1 MRTIYKK
8 ITNSD
13 SEAKFQQ
20 RFLAEG
26 VELPEGWTE
35 DFEELD
41 LPEDEPTEIESMQ
54 QQIVDLQEI
63 VSDISGGASL

>member
-20 RFLAEG
+20 KFIAEG
-26 VELPEGWTE
+26 EEMPQGWTE

-54 QQIVDLQEI
+54 QQIADLQEI
-63 VSDISGGASL
+63 VSDISGGGF

>member
-8 ITNSD
+8 INNSD

-20 RFLAEG
+20 KFIAEG
-26 VELPEGWTE
+26 EDMPEGWTE

-54 QQIVDLQEI
+54 QQIADLQEI
-63 VSDISGGASL
+63 VSDISGGASS

>member
-8 ITNSD
+8 INQPD
-13 SEAKFQQ
+13 NEVKFQQ
-20 RFLAEG
+20 RFLPEG

-41 LPEDEPTEIESMQ
+41 LPEDEPTETESMQ
-54 QQIVDLQEI
+54 QQIADLQEI
-63 VSDISGGASL
+63 VSDISGGGF

>member
-8 ITNSD
+8 ITNPD

-35 DFEELD
+35 DFEDLD
-41 LPEDEPTEIESMQ
+41 LPEEEPTETESMQ
-54 QQIVDLQEI
+54 QQIADLQEI

>member
-8 ITNSD
+8 ITNPD

-20 RFLAEG
+20 KFIAEG
-26 VELPEGWTE
+26 EEMPQGWTE
-35 DFEELD
+35 DFDELD

-54 QQIVDLQEI
+54 QQIADLQEI
-63 VSDISGGASL
+63 VSDISGGGF

>member
-20 RFLAEG
+20 RFLPEG

-35 DFEELD
+35 DFEDLD
-41 LPEDEPTEIESMQ
+41 LPEEEPTEMESMK
-54 QQIVDLQEI
+54 QQIVDLQDI
-63 VSDISGGASL
+63 VSQFSGGV

>member
-8 ITNSD
+8 ITNPD

-20 RFLAEG
+20 KFIAEG
-26 VELPEGWTE
+26 EDMPEGWTE

-41 LPEDEPTEIESMQ
+41 LPEEEPTEMEAMK
-54 QQIVDLQEI
+54 QQIVDLQDI
-63 VSDISGGASL
+63 VSEFSGGV

>member
-8 ITNSD
+8 INNSE

-20 RFLAEG
+20 KFIAEG
-26 VELPEGWTE
+26 EEMPEGWTE
-35 DFEELD
+35 DFEDLD
-41 LPEDEPTEIESMQ
+41 LPEDEPTETERMQ
-54 QQIVDLQEI
+54 QQIADLQEI